1 MLTELPIDAHLGE
14 IVRALGPGASLVLRA
29 EPGAGKTTRVPPA
42 LLPHVPGEIVVLEPR
57 RLAAR
62 LAAERVADEQQSRLG
77 ELVGY
82 QVRFEDVSSARTRI
96 RFVTE
101 GILTR
106 RLLSDRTLQGTS
118 TVVLD
123 EFHERHLQG
132 DIALALLR
140 RLQATTRKDLRLV
153 VMSATLDTEPLEA
166 FLGGPSLAIKGRTY
180 PITVEYEASLA
191 DRPLEVQVAAA
202 VRSVV
207 KAQPEGDVL
216 VFLPGAAE
224 IRRCIEAC
232 QPVASSHDLMLV
244 PLHGDLP
251 SDEQSRAVRR
261 QSKRKV
267 ILSTNVAESSVTIDG
282 VRAVIDAGLVRMA
295 TFEPWS
301 GLPQLRTQKAS
312 RASLTQRAGRAGRLG
327 PGFVL
332 RLFPKSD
339 FDARPEF
346 DAPEIER
353 SDLAQ
358 TALELS
364 ALGHA
369 DLDFFTPPPQLS
381 WDSAKALLA
390 RLGALGPTGELTP
403 VGERMMRFPLHPRLA
418 RIIVAA
424 AEAGVGEAGALACAI
439 MSERELRSIAMT
451 GFGDRRGPSDTATEM
466 SDVVSLMDAV
476 EEVSVSSN
484 PTHAAR
490 SLGLDAGAL
499 AAVRRASKNLS
510 RIVPAEMRGAGTPN
524 EDDVCRCILHGFPD
538 RVAKRQRPGSR
549 SFALAQG
556 GSAELAETST
566 VRDAEY
572 IVCVAAESR
581 SPGDRG
587 GRGVRIRTASGIK
600 ADWLLSDHGAGI
612 SFSDAV
618 EWSERDHKVTGKSR
632 MMYEALVLEES
643 DVFGG
648 TGQSSDSK
656 EVQSLLFEKAKERGA
671 HSFAPA
677 GQLAQLLGRAK
688 HAKAQD
694 PNMPEFTMDQVH
706 EALFELC
713 KGRRSFAELEDAG
726 LMYQLG
732 QHVDMGKL
740 ARLAPTHVA
749 LANGRKPEVHYE
761 EGKPPYIES
770 FLQDFCGTK
779 ESPKAGNTPLVL
791 HLLAPNRR
799 AVQITQDLPSF
810 FSVHYPK
817 IRKELMRKYPRH
829 GWPEDPSVI
838 VPMKPQRPPRS

>member
-1 MLTELPIDAHLGE
+1 MLTELPIDAHLTD
-14 IVRALGPGASLVLRA
+14 IVKALGPGASLVLRA

-42 LLPHVPGEIVVLEPR
+42 LLAHVTGEIVVLEPR

-62 LAAERVADEQQSRLG
+62 LAAERVAEEQQSRLG
-77 ELVGY
+77 DLVGY

-118 TVVLD
+118 VVVLD

-132 DIALALLR
+132 DLALALLR
-140 RLQATTRKDLRLV
+140 RLQATTRPDLRLV
-153 VMSATLDTEPLEA
+153 VMSATLDTEPLEV
-166 FLGGPSLAIKGRTY
+166 FLGGPSLAVRGRTY

-207 KAQPEGDVL
+207 KSQPEGDVL

-224 IRRCIEAC
+224 IRRAMEAC
-232 QPVASSHDLMLV
+232 LPVANAHDLLLV

-251 SDEQSRAVRR
+251 SEEQSRAVRR
-261 QSKRKV
+261 QAKRKI

-312 RASLTQRAGRAGRLG
+312 RASLTQRAGRSGRLG
-327 PGFVL
+327 PGYVL

-369 DLDFFTPPPQLS
+369 ALPFFTPPPALA
-381 WDSAKALLA
+381 WESAKTLLK
-390 RLGALGPTGELTP
+390 RLGALGADDALTII
-403 VGERMMRFPLHPRLA
+403 GERMMRFPLHPRLS
-418 RIIVAA
+418 RVLVAA
-424 AEAGVGEAGALACAI
+424 AEAGLGEAGALACAI
-439 MSERELRSIAMT
+439 MSERELRASAKM
-451 GFGDRRGPSDTATEM
+451 GFGDRRGHSDTATEL

-484 PTHAAR
+484 ATHAAR
-490 SLGLDAGAL
+490 SMGLDAGAL
-499 AAVRRASKNLS
+499 SAVRRAAKNLA
-510 RIVPAEMRGAGTPN
+510 RMVPPDMRGAGTPD
-524 EDDVCRCILHGFPD
+524 EDAVCRCILHGFPD
-538 RVAKRQRPGSR
+538 RVAKRQRAGAR

-556 GSAELAETST
+556 GAAELAETST

-572 IVCVAAESR
+572 IVCVAAESK

-587 GRGVRIRTASGIK
+587 GRGVRIRIASGIK
-600 ADWLLSDHGAGI
+600 ADWLLADHGDGI
-612 SFSDAV
+612 GFSDAV
-618 EWSERDHKVTGKSR
+618 EWSDKDHKVTGKSR

-643 DVFGG
+643 DTLGG
-648 TGQSSDSK
+648 ESK
-656 EVQSLLFEKAKERGA
+656 EVQALLFEKAKERGA
-671 HSFAPA
+671 HSFAPQ
-677 GQLAQLLGRAK
+677 GELAQLLGRAR
-688 HAKAQD
+688 HAAAQD
-694 PNMPEFTMDQVH
+694 PNMPPFGMDQVH
-706 EALFELC
+706 EALFALC
-713 KGRRSFAELEDAG
+713 RGLRSFAELEGAG
-726 LMYQLG
+726 LLHHLG
-732 QHVDMGKL
+732 QHIDLGKL
-740 ARLAPTHVA
+740 ARLAPTHVT
-749 LANGRKPEVHYE
+749 LANGRKPQVHYE
-761 EGKPPYIES
+761 EGKAPYIES

-838 VPMKPQRPPRS
+838 VPMKPQRPPRT